1 MLGKVI
7 SKNALILAAFAAVC
21 VGLIAIT
28 YYITR
33 DTIEDEMKAALART
47 LDQLVPA
54 DQYNNDVHHDCT
66 LIPANSELDNKS
78 PRQVYR
84 MSNDGKPVALVMETV
99 APNGY
104 SGKISMVLG
113 VYYDATIAGLRV
125 TDHKETP
132 GLGDKVDVNKSDWI
146 LGFEGKS
153 LSNPVI
159 EKWSVKKDGGDF
171 EAFTGATITPRAVV
185 GQVSKTLQYFEKN
198 KDELFA
204 APKNC
209 TSNEDEAI
217 NQETINQEPLAQATI
232 NQPNVSH

>member
-1 MLGKVI
+1 MLSKVI
-7 SKNALILAAFAAVC
+7 SKNALILATFAAAC

-28 YYITR
+28 YFITR
-33 DTIEDEMKAALART
+33 DTIAGEMKAALART

-54 DQYNNDVHHDCT
+54 DKYNNDVHHDCT
-66 LIPANSELDNKS
+66 LIPANSDLGNAS

-84 MSNDGKPVALVMETV
+84 MFDDDEPVALVMETV

-104 SGKISMVLG
+104 SGKIRMVLG
-113 VYYDATIAGLRV
+113 VYYDGTIAGLRV

-153 LSNPVI
+153 LNNPHI
-159 EKWSVKKDGGDF
+159 EQWKVKKDGGAFD
-171 EAFTGATITPRAVV
+171 AFTGATITPRAVV
-185 GQVSKTLQYFEKN
+185 GQVAKALEYFGDN
-198 KDELFA
+198 KDTLFN

-209 TSNEDEAI
+209 I
-217 NQETINQEPLAQATI
+217 NSSE
-232 NQPNVSH
+232 QPAESS

>member
-7 SKNALILAAFAAVC
+7 SKNALILATFAAVC

-33 DTIEDEMKAALART
+33 DTIEGEMKAALART
-47 LDQLVPA
+47 LDQLVPS

-84 MSNDGKPVALVMETV
+84 MFNDGKPVALVMETV

-113 VYYDATIAGLRV
+113 VYYDGTIAGLRV

-146 LGFEGKS
+146 LGFEGRS
-153 LSNPVI
+153 LSNPAI

-185 GQVSKTLQYFEKN
+185 GQISKTLQYFEKH

-209 TSNEDEAI
+209 TANDGDDK
-217 NQETINQEPLAQATI
+217 
-232 NQPNVSH
+232 